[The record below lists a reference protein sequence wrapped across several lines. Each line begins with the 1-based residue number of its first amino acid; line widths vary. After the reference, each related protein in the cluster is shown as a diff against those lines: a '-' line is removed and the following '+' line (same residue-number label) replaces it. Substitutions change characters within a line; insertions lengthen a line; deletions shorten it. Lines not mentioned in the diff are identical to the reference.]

1 MIREPAPAP
10 PKGYRP
16 HMPVGTKLEA
26 ALLALGMEPRYVEW
40 DHNPPLQLRV
50 WCPVRGDTIP
60 PANDPRFIVPR
71 LSSDHRTKTAKVD
84 VPAIAKTRRLSSDHE
99 LFRARVLA
107 KAGCDPAPEP
117 KRRSRRIAS
126 RQFPRKGKAND

>member
-16 HMPVGTKLEA
+16 HMPVSAKLEA
-26 ALLALGMEPRYVEW
+26 ALRALGMEPRDVEW

-71 LSSDHRTKTAKVD
+71 HSSDHRAKTAEVD

-99 LFRARVLA
+99 LFRARVLS
-107 KAGCDPAPEP
+107 KTSGEPAPEP
-117 KRRSRRIAS
+117 KRRSRRIPS
-126 RQFPRKGKAND
+126 RPFPQKGKAND